1 MKDGKNQLILSLDGP
16 KITLKSDGGDIS
28 IQGKNISIE
37 SDEKITLKTGSN
49 LELNSGADL
58 QMEASGNFKSKATGN
73 FDAEGAMVNVKG
85 NPINLN

>member
-1 MKDGKNQLILSLDGP
+1 MLYLLSKENKILFPYSSSYRDL
-16 KITLKSDGGDIS
+16 
-28 IQGKNISIE
+28 KNISIE